1 MTVGTYQRQQ
11 QTQQQQQFMTQR
23 NFGMNFYAANQQQPL
38 MTDTKGLLNGPGQN
52 NCFLNCAVQ
61 QARKN
66 NQRFAMES
74 SHMRE
79 LSSKFNIM
87 VFFCFL
93 NYSSWEV
100 DSFLF
105 YENFSWPKIYKT

>member
-61 QARKN
+61 PH
-66 NQRFAMES
+66 S
-74 SHMRE
+74 SQWYT
-79 LSSKFNIM
+79 K
-87 VFFCFL
+87 
-93 NYSSWEV
+93 YSNSI
-100 DSFLF
+100 
-105 YENFSWPKIYKT
+105 NACHCHAAIINGH